1 MKMKVFITG
10 AEGFIGRE
18 LMSQCEK
25 QGIEA
30 IGLDFMKS
38 SKPNCYQADIR
49 SKDIV
54 ELIPEGVDAIVHLAA
69 LSKDADCRNEAYECF
84 DINVMGT
91 LNLIEV
97 AEKKRAKQFVFA
109 SSEWV
114 YDNCTEKEVKNEES
128 IINIANHKSEYALS
142 KLVSEASLRQKYQHG
157 FCPTTI
163 LRFGIIYG
171 PRKDGWSAVESLFHG
186 VQNRD
191 EVVVGS
197 LKTGRCFIHVS
208 DIASGIIKSVGLD
221 GFNII
226 NLEGDTLITLEDVI
240 ETAKKLLNRKPR
252 IIESDPANV
261 SIRNISNEK
270 SKRILQWKPE
280 IDLERGLKSLLVEKA

>member
-1 MKMKVFITG
+1 MKVFITG

-30 IGLDFMKS
+30 IGLDFIKS

-49 SKDIV
+49 SKDMF
-54 ELIPEGVDAIVHLAA
+54 ELVPEGVDAIVHLAA

-91 LNLIEV
+91 LNLIEA

-114 YDNCTEKEVKNEES
+114 YDNCSKDGIKNEES
-128 IINIANHKSEYALS
+128 FINIANHESEYALS

-171 PRKDGWSAVESLFHG
+171 PRKDSWSAVESLFQG

-240 ETAKKLLNRKPR
+240 ETAKKLLNKKPR
-252 IIESDPANV
+252 IIESAPVNV

-280 IDLERGLKSLLVEKA
+280 IDLEGGLKSLLVKKA